1 MEGEIP
7 NFIMVWILAV
17 ASLSY
22 CHTIGKLTSPG
33 LTRLL
38 AILPVISFF
47 FFLPLNLTTI
57 FLGGP
62 SSFFLAWLANFKLL
76 LFAYGKGPLSTTPPI
91 CISHFIPLAC
101 LPIKF
106 RKVEIKIKSGSS
118 TSAPK
123 GQKSPLNYAIKALIF
138 ATSLHVFHN
147 KQYIH
152 PKIILF
158 LYSIYMYTGLELVLA
173 LVAFLAQAFLGVD
186 FEPQFDEPYLATSLQ
201 DFWGRRWNIMV
212 SRILH
217 PTVYDPVRS
226 ISSSVIGNRWAPL
239 PAVIASF
246 FVSAVMHELIFYY
259 IGRTKPTWELTC
271 FFLLHGL
278 CLAVE
283 IMLKQA
289 FEGKWRLPA
298 AVSGPLAMTFVVVTG
313 LWLFLPS
320 LLVRCE
326 ADVMAYREYLAF
338 TEFMEN
344 VSNFVKPNSLL
355 IKRMHQSNKTRAW
368 REPKATYSFVCFW
381 KTIISFRV

>member
-7 NFIMVWILAV
+7 NFIMVWILAG

-47 FFLPLNLTTI
+47 FFLPLNLTSI

-91 CISHFIPLAC
+91 SISHFIPLAC

-106 RKVEIKIKSGSS
+106 REVENKIKSGSS

-123 GQKSPLNYAIKALIF
+123 GQKSPLNYAIKALIL

-147 KQYIH
+147 KQFIH

-158 LYSIYMYTGLELVLA
+158 LYSIYMYTGLELVMA
-173 LVAFLAQAFLGVD
+173 LVASLAQAFLGVD

-226 ISSSVIGNRWAPL
+226 ISRRVIGNRWAPL
-239 PAVIASF
+239 PAVLATF

-271 FFLLHGL
+271 FFLLHGV

-289 FEGKWRLPA
+289 FVGKWRLPA
-298 AVSGPLAMTFVVVTG
+298 AVSGPLAMTFVAVTG

-338 TEFMEN
+338 TEFMKN
-344 VSNFVKPNSLL
+344 VSNFVKANSLL
-355 IKRMHQSNKTRAW
+355 NQ
-368 REPKATYSFVCFW
+368 
-381 KTIISFRV
+381 